1 MTQLYCCGEIDLCKD
16 VCTDWEWFSFSAQVQ
31 LMECLSFD
39 GDTILDCL
47 PIDGQAWK
55 VQFDKMGSLLATSAV
70 DGDDNNV
77 CVWELNPDG
86 QWYLLSKIV
95 GEPAEVSAGA
105 MLE

>member
-1 MTQLYCCGEIDLCKD
+1 
-16 VCTDWEWFSFSAQVQ
+16 
-31 LMECLSFD
+31 MECLSID

-47 PIDGQAWK
+47 PIGGHAWK

-70 DGDDNNV
+70 NGDNSNV

-95 GEPAEVSAGA
+95 GESAEASAGA